1 MPFQPL
7 ALVSA
12 ARDFTN
18 ELIKN
23 TNQTTTTNQRNKMK
37 TSMTMKQL
45 GGNSRRKL
53 LTGII
58 AAGLLLGGLTAC
70 RTTKQVGESEKDF
83 SGFLGDYSMLQKGT
97 NGESNFIYID
107 QSANWAKYTKI
118 YIKNVDLWK
127 SEDKDSK
134 LNKLSEKDQQMM
146 VNFAHTALAEALGKD
161 FQMVDQAGPDTLVI
175 HGAITDA
182 KKSWPVLN
190 LVSSVYP
197 AALAIS
203 YGKQL
208 ITGTGTG
215 VGVVR
220 IEADFTDG
228 VTGRRVAA
236 VVDERAGT
244 KVLRTKFDGT
254 WGDYKL
260 AMDWWATRL
269 NERLELL
276 KKGDFSDKS
285 S

>member
-1 MPFQPL
+1 LARGFASEKLKHKPNDNPQPKEMEM
-7 ALVSA
+7 S
-12 ARDFTN
+12 
-18 ELIKN
+18 I
-23 TNQTTTTNQRNKMK
+23 
-37 TSMTMKQL
+37 SMTMNQP
-45 GGNSRRKL
+45 GGSRRWKL
-53 LTGII
+53 LTGSI

-70 RTTKQVGESEKDF
+70 HTTRQVGESEKDF
-83 SGFLGDYSMLQKGT
+83 SGFLGDYSMLKKGDGKEA
-97 NGESNFIYID
+97 NYIYID
-107 QSANWAKYTKI
+107 QQADWAKYTKI
-118 YIKNVDLWK
+118 YIKNIDLWK

-161 FQMVDQAGPDTLVI
+161 FEIVDQPGPDTLVI
-175 HGAITDA
+175 HGAITEA
-182 KKSWPVLN
+182 KRCWPVLN

-197 AALAIS
+197 AALVIS
-203 YGKQL
+203 YGKQM

-228 VTGRRVAA
+228 QTGQRVAA

-244 KVLRTKFDGT
+244 KALRTKFDGT
-254 WGDYKL
+254 WGDFKL
-260 AMDWWATRL
+260 AMDWWAQRL

-285 S
+285 F

>member
-1 MPFQPL
+1 
-7 ALVSA
+7 
-12 ARDFTN
+12 
-18 ELIKN
+18 
-23 TNQTTTTNQRNKMK
+23 MK

>member
-1 MPFQPL
+1 
-7 ALVSA
+7 
-12 ARDFTN
+12 
-18 ELIKN
+18 
-23 TNQTTTTNQRNKMK
+23 
-37 TSMTMKQL
+37 
-45 GGNSRRKL
+45 
-53 LTGII
+53 
-58 AAGLLLGGLTAC
+58 
-70 RTTKQVGESEKDF
+70 
-83 SGFLGDYSMLQKGT
+83 
-97 NGESNFIYID
+97 
-107 QSANWAKYTKI
+107 
-118 YIKNVDLWK
+118 
-127 SEDKDSK
+127 
-134 LNKLSEKDQQMM
+134 
-146 VNFAHTALAEALGKD
+146 
-161 FQMVDQAGPDTLVI
+161 MVDQAGPDTLVI

>member
-1 MPFQPL
+1 LDPPATSPAKKL
-7 ALVSA
+7 KP
-12 ARDFTN
+12 N
-18 ELIKN
+18 NKIKP
-23 TNQTTTTNQRNKMK
+23 KEKEMK
-37 TSMTMKQL
+37 TSMTMHQP
-45 GGNSRRKL
+45 GGTHRWKL

-83 SGFLGDYSMLQKGT
+83 SGFLGDYSQLKKGDGKEA
-97 NGESNFIYID
+97 NYIYID
-107 QSANWAKYTKI
+107 QSVNWAKYTKI
-118 YIKNVDLWK
+118 YITNVDLWK
-127 SEDKDSK
+127 SDDKDSK

-175 HGAITDA
+175 HGAITEA
-182 KKSWPVLN
+182 KRCWPVLN
-190 LVSSVYP
+190 LISSVYP
-197 AALAIS
+197 AALVIS

-215 VGVVR
+215 VGTVR

-228 VTGRRVAA
+228 VTGQRVAA

-244 KVLRTKFDGT
+244 KALRTKFDGT

-260 AMDWWATRL
+260 AMDWWSQRL

-285 S
+285 L